1 MSCAAATLVLVAVSA
16 RTVKSLFGGRVAISN
31 YFITKK
37 GERKMQIYQV
47 TFDFKNDEFNES
59 NLVYEES
66 AEKALL
72 RAWNNLRY
80 PCDKEDISKY
90 GTVEICKY
98 SDELQSVI
106 EGITKPFVFNLCNTK
121 IAEILRE
128 KGWSSE
134 GELSCVSCG
143 LYPNGLEEYELDDDG
158 YCPDCQ
164 DAEAN
169 NV

>member
-1 MSCAAATLVLVAVSA
+1 
-16 RTVKSLFGGRVAISN
+16 
-31 YFITKK
+31 
-37 GERKMQIYQV
+37 MQIYQV
-47 TFDFKNDEFNES
+47 TFDFKDDEFNES
-59 NLVYEES
+59 NLVYEETP
-66 AEKALL
+66 ENALL

-80 PCDKEDISKY
+80 PCDKEDIPKY
-90 GTVEICKY
+90 GAVEVCKY

-106 EGITKPFVFNLCNTK
+106 RGKTKPFVFNLCNTK

-128 KGWSSE
+128 EGWRSD
-134 GELSCVSCG
+134 GETSCVTCG

-164 DAEAN
+164 DDEAN